1 MLAWI
6 LYVWVVTILLS
17 AAAYAAERSAE
28 IRRASTRWLWVTA
41 ILASLALPSIMA
53 TVSIQAPQL
62 TAAID
67 HATPARLITL
77 RQMTSS
83 MLAPTAWL
91 MATTG
96 HATSSPALD
105 LILERAWAAASAVLV
120 LGIMLTGAQ
129 LYRRRRQW
137 KTGLVAG
144 RQVYVS
150 EDVGPAVVGLLRPR
164 VVVPRWVAEGPVER
178 QELVMAHEESHL
190 DAGDARLLAIA
201 ILLIVTMPWNLPLW
215 WQLRR
220 LRFAIEVDCDARVL
234 KGGRDLADYGEALIA
249 VGERRSGRMV
259 VVAAMSESRS
269 FLEQRLHRMVSKRRR
284 FSWASASALAA
295 LGVVFAAGA
304 AEVSPP
310 NASFAAGHQE
320 IAVAASV
327 LDGCIGFYRLGQLV
341 LTVTREGDHLVAQ
354 LTGQPSGRILP
365 EGGATFFA
373 KEVDAQFAFQ
383 AGASG
388 RITAVA
394 LHQNGRD
401 TLLPRIDAAQAHA
414 LADQLLARVKS
425 QAQNPGTQAAVL
437 RLEASE
443 AAGRPDYDQMTP
455 VVAAAVREQL
465 SETQKSLT
473 DLGPVQSVQFL
484 GVDPVGDDV
493 YNIKHA
499 NGVTHWTIA
508 LDSSGKVATV
518 WLRPGP

>member
-28 IRRASTRWLWVTA
+28 IRGASTRWLWVTA
-41 ILASLALPSIMA
+41 IVASLALPGIIA

-67 HATPARLITL
+67 HATPARLVTL

-83 MLAPTAWL
+83 VLAPSAWL
-91 MATTG
+91 VATTG
-96 HATSSPALD
+96 RTAASPALD
-105 LILERAWAAASAVLV
+105 VILERAWAAASAVLV

-129 LYRRRRQW
+129 LYRRKRQW
-137 KTGLVAG
+137 TTGMVAG

-164 VVVPRWVAEGPVER
+164 VVVPGWVAEGPAEQ
-178 QELVMAHEESHL
+178 QELVMAHEQSHL

-234 KGGRDLADYGEALIA
+234 KGGRDLARYGEALIA
-249 VGERRSGRMV
+249 VGERRSSGV
-259 VVAAMSESRS
+259 AVVAAMSESRS
-269 FLEQRLHRMVSKRRR
+269 FLEQRLRRMISKRGR
-284 FSWASASALAA
+284 FAWASASALAA

-310 NASFAAGHQE
+310 NSEPAERHRE
-320 IAVAASV
+320 IAVPASV
-327 LDGCIGFYRLGQLV
+327 LDGAVGFYRLGQLV
-341 LTVTREGDHLVAQ
+341 LTIVREKEHLLLQ
-354 LTGQPSGRILP
+354 LTGQASSPVFP
-365 EGGATFFA
+365 ESPTSFFS
-373 KEVDAQFAFQ
+373 KQVDAQFTFQ
-383 AGASG
+383 SDASG
-388 RITAVA
+388 RITAVT

-414 LADQLLARVKS
+414 LTDQIQSRIRS
-425 QAQNPGTQAAVL
+425 QTQSPGTQAAVL
-437 RLEASE
+437 RLESSE
-443 AAGRPDYDQMTP
+443 AAGTPDYDLMTP
-455 VVAAAVREQL
+455 PLATAVREQL
-465 SETQKSLT
+465 PAMRKMLAG
-473 DLGPVQSVQFL
+473 LGPVQSVQFL
-484 GVDPVGDDV
+484 GIDAVGDDV

-499 NGVTHWTIA
+499 NGVTHWTIG
-508 LDSSGKVATV
+508 LDPDGKVSTSFV
-518 WLRPGP
+518 RPGP